1 MTGEQNI
8 ASWKFITAVT
18 IVIAMMAFVQV
29 AGQPAAAS
37 RHDSETFD
45 NAQQRAV
52 KGMEC
57 VYYLAVLSLASWL

>member
-29 AGQPAAAS
+29 AGRPAAAS

-45 NAQQRAV
+45 NEQRAV